1 MLKMSRCI
9 SCSSSTNYVCLS
21 CKKSACNKS
30 KDCSVPAD
38 EETPG
43 WKAGISVA
51 YCISCFKKKT
61 EKGKQPKKEAKPLKQ
76 DKKQNELPTRKCLSL
91 REKVE
96 VIHASKELAQS
107 ARQLAKRFGCGKTQI
122 AQILA
127 RKDTI
132 LEEWTSNGTG
142 SHKRSNN
149 EKFEKINHL
158 LWEWYIKARG
168 ANIPVDGPLLKEE
181 ARLIAEQLGETSFK
195 GTDGWLAK
203 WKKRHNIAL
212 LNIAGEEG
220 DVSQETVES
229 WSERVKEL
237 TRGFAPED
245 IWNEDETGTFWKAL
259 PTTSLAEKGKR
270 CQGGK
275 NAKQRIT
282 AAFFVNAAGAKE
294 SPILIGKSQKPR
306 CFSKLQDISR
316 PCGAQYFN
324 NDKAWMRTEI
334 MSNVITNLNSKM
346 KRENR
351 HIILF
356 LDNASCHP
364 SSLKGMFSN
373 VQIEFL
379 PKNTTSRTQPLD
391 AGIIKTWK
399 MYYKRKLLRH
409 VASEIDGKKTASE
422 IVKSVNLLM
431 AIRWMVSTWEEVPS
445 EVISKC
451 FKHVGMYPDQETEMD
466 DDPFAGE
473 ELLEIEELLS
483 RISPD
488 LDVSF
493 VDVEVDAHEPPV
505 DTTLPN
511 WREKMRNDILGASE
525 GTEASDE
532 ESILESE
539 ELKTPEVSSVK
550 GALELS
556 KKLLDFSDWQG
567 DEKLSQ
573 AITRVNDALTDLQ
586 LKSLK
591 QSSIRSYLS

>member
-1 MLKMSRCI
+1 
-9 SCSSSTNYVCLS
+9 
-21 CKKSACNKS
+21 
-30 KDCSVPAD
+30 
-38 EETPG
+38 
-43 WKAGISVA
+43 
-51 YCISCFKKKT
+51 
-61 EKGKQPKKEAKPLKQ
+61 
-76 DKKQNELPTRKCLSL
+76 
-91 REKVE
+91 
-96 VIHASKELAQS
+96 
-107 ARQLAKRFGCGKTQI
+107 
-122 AQILA
+122 
-127 RKDTI
+127 
-132 LEEWTSNGTG
+132 
-142 SHKRSNN
+142 
-149 EKFEKINHL
+149 
-158 LWEWYIKARG
+158 
-168 ANIPVDGPLLKEE
+168 
-181 ARLIAEQLGETSFK
+181 
-195 GTDGWLAK
+195 
-203 WKKRHNIAL
+203 
-212 LNIAGEEG
+212 
-220 DVSQETVES
+220 
-229 WSERVKEL
+229 
-237 TRGFAPED
+237 
-245 IWNEDETGTFWKAL
+245 
-259 PTTSLAEKGKR
+259 
-270 CQGGK
+270 
-275 NAKQRIT
+275 
-282 AAFFVNAAGAKE
+282 
-294 SPILIGKSQKPR
+294 
-306 CFSKLQDISR
+306 
-316 PCGAQYFN
+316 
-324 NDKAWMRTEI
+324 
-334 MSNVITNLNSKM
+334 M

-431 AIRWMVSTWEEVPS
+431 AIRWMVSAWEEVPS

-473 ELLEIEELLS
+473 ELLKIEELLS

-493 VDVEVDAHEPPV
+493 FDVEVDAHEPPV

-532 ESILESE
+532 ESIEESE